1 LALILDVEKAYVELP
16 RTLVRLARDGAWI
29 DAWALIDTGA
39 DVSLFDTELAS
50 GLALSAARP
59 DRRITVSGIGG
70 TTRHIPF
77 WRVTISPAVLPI
89 GVDLLVGFAPGL
101 AKSTGNLLGRDFLE
115 SLHFGLDHRSRLLYL
130 GSPSRR

>member
-1 LALILDVEKAYVELP
+1 MALMLDVEEAYVELP
-16 RTLVRLARDGAWI
+16 QTLVRLARDGAWI

-70 TTRHIPF
+70 PRRHIPF
-77 WRVTISPAVLPI
+77 WRLAISPAVLPI
-89 GVDLLVGFAPGL
+89 RVGLLVGFVPGL

-115 SLHFGLDHRSRLLYL
+115 SLHFGLDHRNRLLYV
-130 GSPSRR
+130 GSPGRR